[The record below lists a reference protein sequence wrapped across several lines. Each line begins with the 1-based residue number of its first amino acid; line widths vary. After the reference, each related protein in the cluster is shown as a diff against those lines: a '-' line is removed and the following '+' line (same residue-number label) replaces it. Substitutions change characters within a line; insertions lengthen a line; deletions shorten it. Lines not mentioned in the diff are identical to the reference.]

1 MSRGAVERSYGRA
14 LFEAA
19 RDAGSLTPVL
29 EQASALE
36 AALATEL
43 QGLLLSPRVPMAR
56 RLEVV
61 EEIFAGAHPLFLAWL
76 RLVIRR
82 GRAGALPGMVEVLRD
97 EERRASGKAVGQL
110 SSAVELP
117 DALREEIR
125 TVLGRLTGTELV
137 LEARRDPELL
147 GGFVARVGDRMLD
160 LSLRSRLDQLR
171 RQLKAV

>member
-1 MSRGAVERSYGRA
+1 VSRGAVERSYGRA

-19 RDAGSLTPVL
+19 RDAGQLPAVL
-29 EQASALE
+29 EAATALE
-36 AALATEL
+36 AALGTEL
-43 QGLLLSPRVPMAR
+43 QGLLLSPRVPMAQ
-56 RLEVV
+56 RLAVV
-61 EEIFAGAHPLFLAWL
+61 DGIFADAGPLFLSWL

-82 GRAGALPGMVEVLRD
+82 GRAGALPGMVEVLRE
-97 EERRASGKAVGQL
+97 EERRAAGKAVGEL
-110 SSAVELP
+110 RSAVDLP
-117 DALREEIR
+117 EGLREEIR
-125 TVLGRLTGTELV
+125 ATLGALTGTDLR

>member
-19 RDAGSLTPVL
+19 REANQLPQVL
-29 EQASALE
+29 EEAAALE

-43 QGLLLSPRVPMAR
+43 QGLLLSPRVPMAQ
-56 RLEVV
+56 RLDVV
-61 EEIFAGAHPLFLAWL
+61 DEIFSGASRLFLSWL

-97 EERRASGKAVGQL
+97 EERRVSGKAVGEL
-110 SSAVELP
+110 TSAVDLP
-117 DALREEIR
+117 ESLREEIR
-125 TVLGRLTGTELV
+125 AELGRLTGTDLQ

-160 LSLRSRLDQLR
+160 LSLRNRLNQLR

>member
-19 RDAGSLTPVL
+19 REAGQLPQVL
-29 EQASALE
+29 SEAAALE
-36 AALATEL
+36 TALGTEL
-43 QGLLLSPRVPMAR
+43 QGLLLSPRVPMAQ

-61 EEIFAGAHPLFLAWL
+61 EEIFRGAGPLFLSWL

-97 EERRASGKAVGQL
+97 EERRVSGKAVGTL
-110 SSAVELP
+110 TSAVDLP
-117 DALREEIR
+117 DDLREGIR
-125 TVLGRLTGTELV
+125 AELGRLTGTDLQ